1 MSGISTNCNHYKSIS
16 LLFKQFLFSN
26 HTATWAILHLHV
38 IFHQAPCNR
47 LSVNKYQFS
56 AKNPS
61 SFSQKFHI
69 MDKVVFQFIAD
80 IPVAGF
86 FFSFHCGYIGHI
98 TLSPNIT
105 QYLNF
110 EILKIPSVRFALFEF
125 EFSFTNLAYIS
136 LDLYRVRIKSTST
149 VWVIEDAVTCCTAFK
164 NEILTGLFP
173 LVHREIW
180 FNANVGF
187 VDGVSVHYA

>member
-26 HTATWAILHLHV
+26 QTATWAILHLHV

-69 MDKVVFQFIAD
+69 MDKVAFRFIAGT
-80 IPVAGF
+80 PVARF
-86 FFSFHCGYIGHI
+86 FLFISLRIHRPHNII
-98 TLSPNIT
+98 TDLSPNIT

-164 NEILTGLFP
+164 NEI
-173 LVHREIW
+173 
-180 FNANVGF
+180 
-187 VDGVSVHYA
+187 